1 MAIGWLTPEC
11 RWRQRS
17 HDRGISTVEEIW
29 NMISE
34 RKKRVS
40 HQVMKSE
47 WAGSVEVS
55 ELYCDSL
62 SKESVVQR
70 DVREGVEGN
79 VRAEVRGV
87 RDARWNRVS
96 PDIYPP
102 FKGVVSQHSE
112 RWRRAKWD
120 GVKDYSSDVRVLL
133 GVSGG
138 SLLPVLGHGCYPKVS
153 MSYVLFRWWVVHISI
168 PGFCTFHEVNNNLMT
183 SSVLSWLPASHCR
196 FHTHSDIPWST
207 FCILPFCHFKQPR
220 FPPECHFKVWK
231 C

>member
-29 NMISE
+29 NMTSE

-62 SKESVVQR
+62 FKESVVQR

-102 FKGVVSQHSE
+102 SREWCPNTVKGEEGQNGMESKITVLMWQGAAGCLWWKFVTSSGAWMLSQ
-112 RWRRAKWD
+112 
-120 GVKDYSSDVRVLL
+120 
-133 GVSGG
+133 G
-138 SLLPVLGHGCYPKVS
+138 SHELC
-153 MSYVLFRWWVVHISI
+153 SI
-168 PGFCTFHEVNNNLMT
+168 PMMSCPYFHPWILHF
-183 SSVLSWLPASHCR
+183 SWS
-196 FHTHSDIPWST
+196 
-207 FCILPFCHFKQPR
+207 KQ
-220 FPPECHFKVWK
+220 
-231 C
+231 